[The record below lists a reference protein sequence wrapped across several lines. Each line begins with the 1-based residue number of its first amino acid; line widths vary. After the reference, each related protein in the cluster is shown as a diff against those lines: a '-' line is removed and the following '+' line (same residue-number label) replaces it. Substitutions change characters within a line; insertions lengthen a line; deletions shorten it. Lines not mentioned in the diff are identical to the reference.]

1 MAEVSD
7 KPIVMIV
14 DDNPH
19 NLRVVTDMIDE
30 SGYEAVIAMSGKKAL
45 GFIAIQK
52 PDLIL
57 LDVKM
62 PELDGYE
69 VCRILKSNSETRDI
83 PIIFLTVQS
92 DLDDVIKGFE
102 SGAVDFISK
111 PFNILELQMRI
122 KTHLELKQIR
132 DAQKTYNEQLENANR
147 ELKKANEII
156 RTQNEQLRE
165 VAFCLEQ
172 LSKTDALTELY
183 NRRYMI
189 EKLAEEVN
197 RYRRN
202 RKPFSI
208 IIADIDDFK
217 KVNDTYGHDCG
228 DYIIKRTSQT
238 LADSIRDIDAVG
250 RWGGE
255 EFLILLPETVAEG
268 AVVLAERIQKNVR
281 QAVWTYNQAQIL
293 IRLTLGIATFD
304 GETDL
309 EAVIKQ
315 ADRALYDGKNNGKNC
330 IVVAKVG

>member
-1 MAEVSD
+1 MAETH
-7 KPIVMIV
+7 KAIVLIV
-14 DDNPH
+14 DDHPH
-19 NLRVVTDMIDE
+19 NLRVVTEMME
-30 SGYEAVIAMSGKKAL
+30 ECGYEPVIALSGKKAL
-45 GFIAIQK
+45 GFIGIQK

-69 VCRILKSNSETRDI
+69 VCRILKSDPQTRDI

-111 PFNILELQMRI
+111 PFNILELQMRT
-122 KTHLELKQIR
+122 KTHLELKRIR

-147 ELKKANEII
+147 ELKQANEII

-165 VAFCLEQ
+165 VAFRLEQ
-172 LSKTDALTELY
+172 LSKTDVLTDLY
-183 NRRYMI
+183 NRRYML
-189 EKLAEEVN
+189 EKLADEVN
-197 RYRRN
+197 RYKRN
-202 RKPFSI
+202 QNSFSI

-228 DYIIKRTSQT
+228 DYIIKKTAQT
-238 LADSIRDIDAVG
+238 IAESVRGIDAAG

-255 EFLILLPETVAEG
+255 EFLVLLPETATEG
-268 AVVLAERIQKNVR
+268 ALVLAERIQKNVR
-281 QAVWTYNQAQIL
+281 QGVWIYNQVQIV
-293 IRLTLGIATFD
+293 ISLTLGIATFD

-309 EAVIKQ
+309 DVVIKK
-315 ADRALYDGKNNGKNC
+315 ADRALYEGKNNGKNC
-330 IVVAKVG
+330 TVMAD

>member
-1 MAEVSD
+1 MTEIH
-7 KPIVMIV
+7 KPIVLIV

-19 NLRVVTDMIDE
+19 NLRVVTDMMEE
-30 SGYEAVIAMSGKKAL
+30 SGYEPVIALSGKKAL

-69 VCRILKSNSETRDI
+69 VCRILKNDPQTREI

-102 SGAVDFISK
+102 SGAVDFVSK
-111 PFNILELQMRI
+111 PFNILELQMRT

-132 DAQKTYNEQLENANR
+132 DAQKTYNQQLEKANR

-165 VAFCLEQ
+165 VAFRLEQ
-172 LSKTDALTELY
+172 LSKTDVLTELY
-183 NRRYMI
+183 NRRYMM
-189 EKLAEEVN
+189 EKLAEEGS
-197 RYRRN
+197 RYKRN
-202 RKPFSI
+202 QKPFSI

-217 KVNDTYGHDCG
+217 KVNDTHGHDCG
-228 DYIIKRTSQT
+228 DFVIKRTAQT
-238 LADSIRDIDAVG
+238 LADSVRDIDSVG

-255 EFLILLPETVAEG
+255 EFLILLPETGVEG

-281 QAVWTYNQAQIL
+281 GSVWSYNQFQIT
-293 IRLTLGIATFD
+293 IGLTLGIATFD
-304 GETDL
+304 EETDL
-309 EAVIKQ
+309 DLVVKK
-315 ADRALYDGKNNGKNC
+315 ADRALYDGKRKGKNC
-330 IVVAKVG
+330 IVVGE

>member
-1 MAEVSD
+1 MTEIH
-7 KPIVMIV
+7 KPIVLIV

-19 NLRVVTDMIDE
+19 NLRVVTDMMEE
-30 SGYEAVIAMSGKKAL
+30 SGYEPVIALSGKKAL

-69 VCRILKSNSETRDI
+69 VCRILKNDPQTREI

-92 DLDDVIKGFE
+92 DLDDVIRGFE
-102 SGAVDFISK
+102 SGAVDFVSK
-111 PFNILELQMRI
+111 PFNILELQMRT

-132 DAQKTYNEQLENANR
+132 DAQKIYNQQLENANR

-165 VAFCLEQ
+165 VAFRLEQ
-172 LSKTDALTELY
+172 VSKTDVLTELD
-183 NRRYMI
+183 NRRYMM

-197 RYRRN
+197 RFKRN
-202 RKPFSI
+202 QKPFSI

-217 KVNDTYGHDCG
+217 KVNDTHGHDCG
-228 DYIIKRTSQT
+228 DYIIKRMAQT
-238 LADSIRDIDAVG
+238 MADSVRDIDSVA

-255 EFLILLPETVAEG
+255 EFLILLPETVTEG

-281 QAVWTYNQAQIL
+281 RSVWSYNQFQIT
-293 IRLTLGIATFD
+293 ISLTLGIATFD

-309 EAVIKQ
+309 ELVVKK
-315 ADRALYDGKNNGKNC
+315 ADRALYDGKNKGKNC
-330 IVVAKVG
+330 IVVAK

>member
-1 MAEVSD
+1 MAETH
-7 KPIVMIV
+7 KPIVLIV

-19 NLRVVTDMIDE
+19 NLRVVTDMMEE
-30 SGYEAVIAMSGKKAL
+30 SGYEPVIALSGKKAL
-45 GFIAIQK
+45 GFIEIQK

-69 VCRILKSNSETRDI
+69 VCRILKSDSQTRDI

-111 PFNILELQMRI
+111 PFNILELQMRT

-132 DAQKTYNEQLENANR
+132 DAQKNYNEQLENANR

-165 VAFCLEQ
+165 VAFRMEQ
-172 LSKTDALTELY
+172 LSKIDVLTELY

-197 RYRRN
+197 RYKRN
-202 RKPFSI
+202 QKPFSI

-228 DYIIKRTSQT
+228 DYIIQKTAQT
-238 LADSIRDIDAVG
+238 LADSVRGIDGVG

-255 EFLILLPETVAEG
+255 EFLILLPETVSGG
-268 AVVLAERIQKNVR
+268 ALVLAERIQKNV
-281 QAVWTYNQAQIL
+281 QQSVWFYNQVQIS
-293 IRLTLGIATFD
+293 IGLTLGIATFD

-309 EAVIKQ
+309 EVVVKK
-315 ADRALYDGKNNGKNC
+315 ADRALYDGKSNGKNC
-330 IVVAKVG
+330 TVVAD

>member
-1 MAEVSD
+1 MKENN
-7 KPIVMIV
+7 KPIVLIV

-19 NLRVVTDMIDE
+19 NLRVVTDMMEE
-30 SGYEAVIAMSGKKAL
+30 SGYESVIALSGKKAL
-45 GFIAIQK
+45 GFIELQK

-69 VCRILKSNSETRDI
+69 VCRILKNDPQTRDI

-102 SGAVDFISK
+102 SGAVDFVSK
-111 PFNILELQMRI
+111 PFNILELQMRT

-132 DAQKTYNEQLENANR
+132 DAQKIYNEQLENANR

-165 VAFCLEQ
+165 VAFRLEQ
-172 LSKTDALTELY
+172 LSTTDALTELY

-197 RYRRN
+197 RYKRN
-202 RKPFSI
+202 QNPFSI

-217 KVNDTYGHDCG
+217 SVNDTYGHDCG
-228 DYIIKRTSQT
+228 DYIIQKTAQA
-238 LADSIRDIDAVG
+238 LADSVRDIDVVG

-255 EFLILLPETVAEG
+255 EFLILLPETVTEG
-268 AVVLAERIQKNVR
+268 ALVLAERIQKNV
-281 QAVWTYNQAQIL
+281 QLSVWSYHQMPISVG
-293 IRLTLGIATFD
+293 LTLGIATFD

-309 EAVIKQ
+309 DVVVKK
-315 ADRALYDGKNNGKNC
+315 ADRALYDGKKNGKNC
-330 IVVAKVG
+330 TVVAD

>member
-1 MAEVSD
+1 MTEIH
-7 KPIVMIV
+7 KPIVLIV

-19 NLRVVTDMIDE
+19 NLRVVTDMMEE
-30 SGYEAVIAMSGKKAL
+30 SGYEPVIALSGKKAL

-69 VCRILKSNSETRDI
+69 VCRILKSDPQTREI

-92 DLDDVIKGFE
+92 DLDDVIRGFE
-102 SGAVDFISK
+102 SGAVDFVSK
-111 PFNILELQMRI
+111 PFNILELQMRT

-132 DAQKTYNEQLENANR
+132 DAQKIYNQQLENANR

-165 VAFCLEQ
+165 VAFRLEQ
-172 LSKTDALTELY
+172 VSKTDVLTELD
-183 NRRYMI
+183 NRRYMM

-197 RYRRN
+197 RFKRN
-202 RKPFSI
+202 QKPFSI

-217 KVNDTYGHDCG
+217 KVNDTHGHDCG
-228 DYIIKRTSQT
+228 DYIIKRMAQT
-238 LADSIRDIDAVG
+238 MADSVRDIDSVA

-255 EFLILLPETVAEG
+255 EFLILLPETVTEG

-281 QAVWTYNQAQIL
+281 RSVWSYNQFQIT
-293 IRLTLGIATFD
+293 ISLTLGIATFD

-309 EAVIKQ
+309 ELVVKK
-315 ADRALYDGKNNGKNC
+315 ADRALYDGKNKGKNC
-330 IVVAKVG
+330 IVVAK